1 MTAANVATSWIIAPT
16 ILPAITAAVMI
27 LVWRR
32 DIQMQRFLSVAS
44 TFALL
49 GIALFLYSAVS
60 DGETDAYRLG
70 AWPAPFGIV
79 LVLDR
84 LSTTMLV
91 LTAGLALAV
100 LLYAIAGWDK
110 RGRHF
115 HALFH
120 FQLLGL
126 NGAFLTGDIFN
137 LFVFFEVMLIA
148 SYGLMLHGGGARR
161 LRAGF
166 QYVAINLIASSL
178 FLIAVA
184 LIYGV
189 AGTLNMAD
197 LAVKAREVAPDNQA
211 LLQTGALL
219 LLLVFAI
226 KAAFVPLHWWLP
238 ATYAAASAPVAA
250 LFAIMTKVGAYA
262 IIRVFGT
269 VFGDGASGDTLAA
282 VVAPWILP
290 AAILTLAAGTAGILS
305 SRRLLDLAA
314 FNTVASMGV
323 LLIAI
328 GQFDAD
334 GLTAALYYL
343 VHSTI
348 AGAAL
353 FLIVDLIAE
362 RRGDA
367 LDALVPHNPI
377 SQAPIIGTLFFFIAL
392 AVIGL
397 PPLSGFIGKLLVLN
411 ATYDASQQWL
421 IWAAILV
428 ASLMM
433 TIAFS
438 NAGSTVFWKV
448 KGQVTGPTW
457 ATARV
462 MPMIVVALLVAAS
475 ASLAVFAG
483 PMTKMLHATA
493 AQALNTPAYVEAV
506 LGRHDNVEPKR
517 PITTPADSAATSPA
531 PIPAPTEH

>member
-1 MTAANVATSWIIAPT
+1 MTDAGLTTSWIVAPT
-16 ILPAITAAVMI
+16 ILPAITAALLI

-32 DIQMQRFLSVAS
+32 DIRMQRIISFAS
-44 TFALL
+44 TVALL
-49 GIALFLYSAVS
+49 VIAIGLYFAVS

-70 AWPAPFGIV
+70 AWPAPYGIV

-84 LSTTMLV
+84 LSTTMLL
-91 LTAGLALAV
+91 LTAGLGLAV
-100 LLYAIAGWDK
+100 LIYAMAGWDQ

-115 HALFH
+115 HSLFQ

-148 SYGLMLHGGGARR
+148 SYGLMLHGGGAPR

-178 FLIAVA
+178 FLVAVG
-184 LIYGV
+184 LVYGIT
-189 AGTLNMAD
+189 GTLNMAD
-197 LAVKAREVAPDNQA
+197 LAVKARSVAPADQA
-211 LLQTGALL
+211 LLQTGALM

-262 IIRVFGT
+262 IIRIFGT
-269 VFGDGASGDTLAA
+269 VLSDSADTLANLA
-282 VVAPWILP
+282 GPWIVP
-290 AAILTLAAGTAGILS
+290 AALVTLAVGAVGVLA

-314 FNTVASMGV
+314 FNIVASMGI

-328 GQFDAD
+328 GQFDVD
-334 GLTAALYYL
+334 GLTTALYYL

-348 AGAAL
+348 ASAAL

-362 RRGDA
+362 RRGA
-367 LDALVPHNPI
+367 VLDALVPANPI
-377 SQAPIIGTLFFFIAL
+377 SQTPILGALFFLIAL

-397 PPLSGFIGKLLVLN
+397 PPLSGFIGKLMVLN
-411 ATYDASQQWL
+411 TTYDSPDVLL
-421 IWAAILV
+421 IWALV
-428 ASLMM
+428 LAASLMM
-433 TIAFS
+433 TIAFAR
-438 NAGSTVFWKV
+438 AGSIVFWKA
-448 KGQVTGPTW
+448 KGRTTGPTW
-457 ATARV
+457 ATARFT
-462 MPMIVVALLVAAS
+462 PMIVVGFLVAAS
-475 ASLAVFAG
+475 AMLTVFAG
-483 PMTKMLHATA
+483 PAVKAFHATA
-493 AQALNTPAYVEAV
+493 EQALNTESYVNAV
-506 LGRHDNVEPKR
+506 LGVQTNTEPER
-517 PITTPADSAATSPA
+517 PITEPADAAHMLPA
-531 PIPAPTEH
+531 PMQKPARP

>member
-1 MTAANVATSWIIAPT
+1 MTAPHLATSWIIAPA
-16 ILPAITAAVMI
+16 ILPAITAAIMI
-27 LVWRR
+27 LVRQR
-32 DIQMQRFLSVAS
+32 NIEIQRAFSVAS
-44 TFALL
+44 TVALL
-49 GIALFLYSAVS
+49 GIALFLYQAVS

-70 AWPAPFGIV
+70 AWPAPYGIV
-79 LVLDR
+79 LVIDR

-100 LLYAIAGWDK
+100 LLYAIAGWDR

-126 NGAFLTGDIFN
+126 NGAFLTGDLFN

-148 SYGLMLHGGGARR
+148 SYGLMLHGGGAKR

-178 FLIAVA
+178 FLIAVG

-189 AGTLNMAD
+189 TGTLNFAD
-197 LAVKAREVAPDNQA
+197 LAVKARAVAESDQA

-238 ATYAAASAPVAA
+238 ATYAAASAPIAA

-269 VFGDGASGDTLAA
+269 VFGDGSGADTLGA
-282 VVAPWILP
+282 VVAPWIVP
-290 AAILTLAAGTAGILS
+290 AALVTLAVGTAGLLGA
-305 SRRLLDLAA
+305 RRLLDLAA
-314 FNTVASMGV
+314 FNTVASMGT

-328 GQFDAD
+328 GQFDVD
-334 GLTAALYYL
+334 GLTAAMYYL

-353 FLIVDLIAE
+353 FLIVDLIAS
-362 RRGDA
+362 RRTLK
-367 LDALVPHNPI
+367 LDALFPGNPI
-377 SQAPIIGTLFFFIAL
+377 SQAAILGTLFFLVTI

-397 PPLSGFIGKLLVLN
+397 PPLSGFVGKLMVLD
-411 ATYDASQQWL
+411 ATYSAPRAWL
-421 IWAAILV
+421 IWGTILV

-433 TIAFS
+433 TIGFAR
-438 NAGSTVFWKV
+438 AGSTIFWKTD
-448 KGQVTGPTW
+448 GQTTGPSWENTSK
-457 ATARV
+457 T
-462 MPMIVVALLVAAS
+462 PMLVVALLVG
-475 ASLAVFAG
+475 ASLMLSVFAG
-483 PMTKMLHATA
+483 PAVKASNATA
-493 AQALNTPAYVEAV
+493 AQALDTQNYVNAV
-506 LGRHDNVEPKR
+506 LGPSENTEPER
-517 PITTPADSAATSPA
+517 PITEPADEATSVPVPA
-531 PIPAPTEH
+531 ETLGEQ

>member
-1 MTAANVATSWIIAPT
+1 MTASPLATTWIIAPT
-16 ILPAITAAVMI
+16 ILPAITAAIMI
-27 LVWRR
+27 LMRRR
-32 DIQMQRFLSVAS
+32 DIEVQRFLSVAS
-44 TFALL
+44 TVALL
-49 GIALFLYSAVS
+49 SVALFLYDAVS

-79 LVLDR
+79 LVIDR
-84 LSTTMLV
+84 LSATMLV

-100 LLYAIAGWDK
+100 LLYAIAGWDR

-126 NGAFLTGDIFN
+126 NGAFLTGDLFN

-148 SYGLMLHGGGARR
+148 SYGLMLHGGGAKR

-178 FLIAVA
+178 FLVAVG
-184 LIYGV
+184 LIYGI
-189 AGTLNMAD
+189 AGTLNFAD
-197 LAVKAREVAPDNQA
+197 LAVKARHVAQADQA

-269 VFGDGASGDTLAA
+269 VLGDGGEGLGA
-282 VVAPWILP
+282 VAAPWVVP
-290 AAILTLAAGTAGILS
+290 AALVTIAVGTAGLLG

-314 FNTVASMGV
+314 FNTIASMGV

-328 GQFDAD
+328 GQFSVD

-353 FLIVDLIAE
+353 FLIVDLIAA
-362 RRGDA
+362 RRSLK
-367 LDALVPHNPI
+367 LDALVPGNPI
-377 SQAPIIGTLFFFIAL
+377 SQAAILGTLFFLVAIS
-392 AVIGL
+392 VVGL
-397 PPLSGFIGKLLVLN
+397 PPLSGFIGKLMVLD
-411 ATYDASQQWL
+411 ATFEAPRAWL
-421 IWAAILV
+421 IWATILLS
-428 ASLMM
+428 SLMM
-433 TIAFS
+433 TIAFAR
-438 NAGSTVFWKV
+438 AGSIVFWKAE
-448 KGQVTGPTW
+448 GQTTGPSWGTAA
-457 ATARV
+457 AT
-462 MPMIVVALLVAAS
+462 PMVVVALLVGAS
-475 ASLAVFAG
+475 LMLAVFSG
-483 PMTKMLHATA
+483 PAVKALHKTASQALDTQQYVNAVLGDRENPEPARPITEPANATA
-493 AQALNTPAYVEAV
+493 AP
-506 LGRHDNVEPKR
+506 
-517 PITTPADSAATSPA
+517 SS
-531 PIPAPTEH
+531 PTEAPGEH

>member
-32 DIQMQRFLSVAS
+32 DIQMQRILSVAS
-44 TFALL
+44 TIALL
-49 GIALFLYSAVS
+49 GIALFLYGAVS
-60 DGETDAYRLG
+60 DGQTDAYRLG

-115 HALFH
+115 HTLFH

-197 LAVKAREVAPDNQA
+197 LAVKAREVTPDNQA

-269 VFGDGASGDTLAA
+269 VFGDSASGDTLAA

-290 AAILTLAAGTAGILS
+290 AAILTLAAGTAGILA

-314 FNTVASMGV
+314 FNTVASMGI

-353 FLIVDLIAE
+353 FLVVDLIAE

-367 LDALVPHNPI
+367 LDALVPRNPI
-377 SQAPIIGTLFFFIAL
+377 SQAPIIGTLFFLIAL

-411 ATYDASQQWL
+411 ATYDASQKWL

-438 NAGSTVFWKV
+438 RAGSMVFWKV

-457 ATARV
+457 ATAHV

-483 PMTKMLHATA
+483 PMTKMFQATA
-493 AQALNTPAYVEAV
+493 VQALNTPAYVEAV
-506 LGRHDNVEPKR
+506 LGRRDNVEPQR
-517 PITTPADSAATSPA
+517 PITTPAESATTSPA
-531 PIPAPTEH
+531 PVPAPAEH

>member
-1 MTAANVATSWIIAPT
+1 MTAPHLATSWIIAPA
-16 ILPAITAAVMI
+16 ILPAITAAIMI
-27 LVWRR
+27 LVRQR
-32 DIQMQRFLSVAS
+32 NIEIQRAFSVAS
-44 TFALL
+44 TVALL
-49 GIALFLYSAVS
+49 GIALLLYQAVS

-70 AWPAPFGIV
+70 AWPAPYGIV
-79 LVLDR
+79 LVIDR

-100 LLYAIAGWDK
+100 LLYAIAGWDR

-126 NGAFLTGDIFN
+126 NGAFLTGDLFN

-148 SYGLMLHGGGARR
+148 SYGLMLHGGGAKR

-178 FLIAVA
+178 FLIAVG

-189 AGTLNMAD
+189 TGTLNFAD
-197 LAVKAREVAPDNQA
+197 LAVKARAVAESDQA

-238 ATYAAASAPVAA
+238 ATYAAASAPIAA

-269 VFGDGASGDTLAA
+269 VFGDGSGTDTLGA
-282 VVAPWILP
+282 VVAPWIVP
-290 AAILTLAAGTAGILS
+290 AALVTLAVGTAGLLGA
-305 SRRLLDLAA
+305 RRLLDLAA
-314 FNTVASMGV
+314 FNTVASMGT

-328 GQFDAD
+328 GQFHVD
-334 GLTAALYYL
+334 GLTAAMYYL

-353 FLIVDLIAE
+353 FLIVDLIAT
-362 RRGDA
+362 RRTLK
-367 LDALVPHNPI
+367 LDALLPGNPI
-377 SQAPIIGTLFFFIAL
+377 SQAAILGTLFFLVAI

-397 PPLSGFIGKLLVLN
+397 PPLSGFVGKLMVLD
-411 ATYDASQQWL
+411 ATYSAPRVWL
-421 IWAAILV
+421 IWGTILV

-433 TIAFS
+433 TIGFAR
-438 NAGSTVFWKV
+438 AGSTIFWKTD
-448 KGQVTGPTW
+448 GQTTGPSWENTSK
-457 ATARV
+457 T
-462 MPMIVVALLVAAS
+462 PMLVVALLVG
-475 ASLAVFAG
+475 ASLMLSVFAG
-483 PMTKMLHATA
+483 PAVKASNATA
-493 AQALNTPAYVEAV
+493 AQALDTQNYVNAV
-506 LGRHDNVEPKR
+506 LGPSENTEPER
-517 PITTPADSAATSPA
+517 PITEPADEATSVPVPA
-531 PIPAPTEH
+531 ETLGEQ